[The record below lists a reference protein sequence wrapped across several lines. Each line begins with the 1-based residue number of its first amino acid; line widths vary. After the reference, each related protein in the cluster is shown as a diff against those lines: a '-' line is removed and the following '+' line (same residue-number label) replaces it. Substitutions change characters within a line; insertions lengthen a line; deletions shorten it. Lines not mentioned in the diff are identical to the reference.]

1 MKIANVN
8 FNMIMTNRFDSGLYL
23 SEDKKGLIVEIFVS
37 TGIVRGLV
45 EDSEVA
51 DALYK
56 VLSENASNDIECLII
71 SNNEGVGF
79 DYYDIRLDLS
89 RLRAIFPKLH
99 TVVRCED
106 VKIENVDNEGIRLI
120 NHDYLD
126 TCSFDAYEKKDFEK
140 ALYYGEFSTL
150 TEYYWGN
157 YSFGRLLYD
166 LGKEEEAEK
175 YLKRV
180 AESKYIAGD
189 GNFLYGYLLDK
200 QGRYKEALKYLRL
213 AMRPISDTAPRE
225 EAMCVICDSLRK
237 YKENCPYWP
246 LFDQKMFK
254 KFSKYYLETC
264 DPKNGKAHLE
274 KIITMREKK

>member
-1 MKIANVN
+1 
-8 FNMIMTNRFDSGLYL
+8 MIMTNRFDSGLYL
-23 SEDKKGLIVEIFVS
+23 SEDKKGLIVDIFVS

-56 VLSENASNDIECLII
+56 VLSENASNEIECLII

-79 DYYDIRLDLS
+79 DYYDIRLDAS

-99 TVVRCED
+99 TVVRCDD
-106 VKIENVDNEGIRLI
+106 VKIENTDNEGIRLI

-126 TCSFDAYEKKDFEK
+126 TCSFEAYEKKDFEK

-150 TEYYWGN
+150 TDYYWGN

-189 GNFLYGYLLDK
+189 GNFLYGHLLDK

-264 DPKNGKAHLE
+264 DPENGKAHLE

>member
-1 MKIANVN
+1 M
-8 FNMIMTNRFDSGLYL
+8 
-23 SEDKKGLIVEIFVS
+23 
-37 TGIVRGLV
+37 
-45 EDSEVA
+45 EDSKVA

-56 VLSENASNDIECLII
+56 VLSENASNEIECLII

-106 VKIENVDNEGIRLI
+106 VKIENSDNEGIRLI

-180 AESKYIAGD
+180 AESKYIIGD
-189 GNFLYGYLLDK
+189 GNFLYGHLLDK
-200 QGRYKEALKYLRL
+200 QGRYKELPDLITCLHPKEVRIKALDGS
-213 AMRPISDTAPRE
+213 MT
-225 EAMCVICDSLRK
+225 V
-237 YKENCPYWP
+237 N
-246 LFDQKMFK
+246 FDG
-254 KFSKYYLETC
+254 ETR
-264 DPKNGKAHLE
+264 HLE
-274 KIITMREKK
+274 QVTFRLSERKLALVVPKGVRP